1 MEIKEVI
8 SVILISIFSSVLGG
22 VVLFGI
28 FGVSPG
34 LSWTLIAVAASVL
47 FLITVSSTLAFYLV
61 FRRYG
66 AERTIKVA
74 MMTLSDDEQ
83 VVLRKIMEMGGELR
97 QDDLWRK
104 LRENYSKSKLS
115 ALVINLE
122 KKHALTRARYH
133 RTNLLKLTK
142 EFAKH

>member
-22 VVLFGI
+22 VVLFGV
-28 FGVSPG
+28 FGVSPSV
-34 LSWTLIAVAASVL
+34 SWTLIVAALSVL
-47 FLITVSSTLAFYLV
+47 ILITVSATLMFYFV

-74 MMTLSDDEQ
+74 MMTLKDDEQ
-83 VVLRKIMEMGGELR
+83 VVLRKIMELGGELR

-122 KKHALTRARYH
+122 KKHAITRARHH

-142 EFAKH
+142 EFARH